1 MKKSL
6 FIIILL
12 FSLSITLSASDVKKE
27 SIMYSDSLSLDHYYA
42 QDHTQI
48 RAGAKQPCM
57 IFMFGGG
64 FFTGSKD
71 DARYLKYY
79 KTLAENGIH
88 VFAIDYRLGLKSIV
102 NSVRDNRNIS
112 VGEMISALENSIDM
126 AVEDLYKAT
135 SCILENAGKWGI
147 DTHRIMASGSSA
159 GAIAALQ
166 AEYYMCNN
174 LKTTRNTNYRDF
186 LPENFRYA
194 GIISFAGAILNL
206 HGKMKWMQQPAPIMF
221 FHGNADSNVP
231 YRRVWT
237 PFGSFNGS
245 AYISKKLTKI
255 AAPHYLYTI
264 DNATHTVAVSPMKEN
279 LLQVIDFINKFVLE
293 QKRLIIN
300 TEVTQPDQPKLNKRF
315 GIKDYIKSNLK

>member
-112 VGEMISALENSIDM
+112 AGEMISALENSIDM

-206 HGKMKWMQQPAPIMF
+206 HGKMKWLQQPAPIMF

-245 AYISKKLTKI
+245 AYISKKLSKMES
-255 AAPHYLYTI
+255 PHYFYSI
-264 DNATHTVAVSPMKEN
+264 DNATHTIATTPMRHN
-279 LLQVIDFINKFVLE
+279 LLQILDFISKFVIKGE
-293 QKRLIIN
+293 QLIIN
-300 TEVTQPDQPKLNKRF
+300 LSETAPNAAEPKKNLR
-315 GIKDYIKSNLK
+315 IKDYINANFK

>member
-1 MKKSL
+1 MYGDSL
-6 FIIILL
+6 F
-12 FSLSITLSASDVKKE
+12 
-27 SIMYSDSLSLDHYYA
+27 LDHYYV
-42 QDHTQI
+42 QEHTQI
-48 RAGAKQPCM
+48 KAKEKQPCM

-79 KTLAENGIH
+79 KTLAENGIQ
-88 VFAIDYRLGLKSIV
+88 VFAIDYRLGLKTLV
-102 NSVRDNRNIS
+102 NGVRNNRNIS
-112 VGEMISALENSIDM
+112 AGEMISTLENSIDM

-135 SCILENAGKWGI
+135 SFILENAGKWGI
-147 DTHRIMASGSSA
+147 DTLRIMACGSSA

-174 LKTTRNTNYRDF
+174 LKTTNNTNYKDF

-206 HGKMKWMQQPAPIMF
+206 HGKMKWLQQPAPIMF

-231 YRRVWT
+231 YKRVWT

-245 AYISKKLTKI
+245 AYISKKLTKDD
-255 AAPHYLYTI
+255 APHYLYTI
-264 DNATHTVAVSPMKEN
+264 DNATHTVAISPMQEN
-279 LLQVIDFINKFVLE
+279 LQQILDFINKFVLE

-300 TEVTQPDQPKLNKRF
+300 TDETQTGQPKLNKRF
-315 GIKDYIKSNLK
+315 GIKDYIRFNLK